1 MGDLI
6 TMTRSVASPPTRPH
20 RSGDAEILFFTG
32 VRYHRF
38 ENELPPQYRHSRRRR
53 CEGKQ
58 ARDEALQPGQ
68 QA

>member
-6 TMTRSVASPPTRPH
+6 TMTRSIASPPTRPQPG
-20 RSGDAEILFFTG
+20 RDAEILFFTG

-38 ENELPPQYRHSRRRR
+38 EEELPPQYRRSRRRP
-53 CEGKQ
+53 CEDLQ
-58 ARDEALQPGQ
+58 VRDDVLQPGQ